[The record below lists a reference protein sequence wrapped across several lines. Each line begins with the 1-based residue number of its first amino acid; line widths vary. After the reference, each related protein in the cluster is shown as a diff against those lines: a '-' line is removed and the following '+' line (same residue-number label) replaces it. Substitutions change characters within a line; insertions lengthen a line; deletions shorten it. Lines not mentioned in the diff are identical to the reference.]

1 MALTASTA
9 QWSEPEGG
17 GASARLT
24 RAFLVLYHGV
34 YVFASRGPGVAT
46 LAPQGDGT
54 LRVDDDVAP
63 GRRLA
68 VDALGRLTFY

>member
-24 RAFLVLYHGV
+24 GAFLVLYHGV
-34 YVFASRGPGVAT
+34 YVFARQGPGVAT
-46 LAPQGDGT
+46 LAPGADGT
-54 LRVDDDVAP
+54 LRVDEGLAP

-68 VDALGRLTFY
+68 TDAQGRLTFY